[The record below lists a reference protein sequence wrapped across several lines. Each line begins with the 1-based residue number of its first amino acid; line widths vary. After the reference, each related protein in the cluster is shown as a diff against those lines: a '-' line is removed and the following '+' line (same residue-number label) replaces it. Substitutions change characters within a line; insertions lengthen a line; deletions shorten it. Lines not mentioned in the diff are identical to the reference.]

1 VPHRCCC
8 LGQAGYLSVGVE
20 PYGGGLWYTWFDRD
34 LTVGGRVLVRRQGGA
49 LSHELVYVPK
59 PVLRIP
65 SLAIHLNREVNTD
78 GMRVN
83 AQNHLP
89 PVLATAVKAALASAS
104 AEKVASPAPSAAAAA
119 AADGT
124 TPTAPAPAAPPAEG
138 ERHHATLLR
147 LLASEL
153 RCAPG
158 DIADF
163 DLQLCDTQPAT
174 LGGACDEFVFS
185 GRLDNLASCYTSLR
199 AFLDACPSE
208 AALAEETCVRMVA
221 HFDHEEVGSAS
232 AHGAGSPCMLDAIR
246 RVAASLAGGQE
257 GAVERALRA
266 SFLVSADM
274 AHGVH
279 PNYSDRHDACHAP
292 HFHAGLV
299 IKHNANQR
307 YATDGVTAFLFRE
320 LGRAAG
326 VPFQEFAIR
335 SDLACGST
343 IGPIIA
349 ANTGMRAVD
358 VGAPMLSMH
367 SVREMCGA
375 DDVAHAVAHFR
386 ATYER
391 FSKLDAELTI
401 DAPGPEMR
409 RLRTD

>member
-1 VPHRCCC
+1 M
-8 LGQAGYLSVGVE
+8 GVE

-34 LTVGGRVLVRRQGGA
+34 LTVGGRALVRRGGV
-49 LSHELVYVPK
+49 LSHELVYVPR

-65 SLAIHLNREVNTD
+65 SLAIHLNREIATE
-78 GMRVN
+78 GMKVN

-89 PVLATAVKAALASAS
+89 PVLATAVKAALDAGG
-104 AEKVASPAPSAAAAA
+104 E
-119 AADGT
+119 
-124 TPTAPAPAAPPAEG
+124 AAPGGKAASKAEGLG
-138 ERHHATLLR
+138 ERHHPLLLQ
-147 LLASEL
+147 LLATEL

-163 DLQLCDTQPAT
+163 DLQLCDTQAACV
-174 LGGACDEFVFS
+174 GGACDEFIFS

-199 AFLDACPSE
+199 AFIDACGDE
-208 AALAEETCVRMVA
+208 ASLADETCVRMVA

-246 RVAASLAGGQE
+246 RVAAALAGGQE

-274 AHGVH
+274 AHAVH
-279 PNYSDRHDACHAP
+279 ANYSDRHDACHAP
-292 HFHAGLV
+292 QLHAGLV
-299 IKHNANQR
+299 VKHNANQR

-326 VPFQEFAIR
+326 VPFQEFAVR

-358 VGAPMLSMH
+358 CGAPMLSMH
-367 SVREMCGA
+367 SIRELCGT

-386 ATYER
+386 AVYQR
-391 FSKLDAELTI
+391 FSALDAELTV
-401 DAPGPEMR
+401 DAPGPDLR
-409 RLRTD
+409 RLRMDA

>member
-1 VPHRCCC
+1 
-8 LGQAGYLSVGVE
+8 VGVE

-34 LTVGGRVLVRRQGGA
+34 LTVGGRVLVRRAGGA
-49 LSHELVYVPK
+49 LSHELVYIPK

-65 SLAIHLNREVNTD
+65 SLAIHLNREIASE

-89 PVLATAVKAALASAS
+89 PVLATAVKAALAAAS
-104 AEKVASPAPSAAAAA
+104 AAPVAAASAAA
-119 AADGT
+119 DSS
-124 TPTAPAPAAPPAEG
+124 APAPAAAPES

-147 LLASEL
+147 LLAAQL
-153 RCAPG
+153 NCAPG

-174 LGGACDEFVFS
+174 LGGACDEFIFS

-208 AALAEETCVRMVA
+208 ASLAEETCVRMVA

-279 PNYSDRHDACHAP
+279 PNYADRHDACHAP
-292 HFHAGLV
+292 HFHGGLV

-320 LGRAAG
+320 LGRAAN

-343 IGPIIA
+343 IGPIIS

-401 DAPGPEMR
+401 DAPGAELR
-409 RLRTD
+409 RLRTE